1 MLIYIVL
8 FLDAKSKLCCNG
20 YLTLQRS
27 VTGHHPCCETMH
39 DLFPLSTTSSSRAFG
54 MHNIR
59 SWRWTCRSSPR
70 LFRKTQHVRPPSN
83 FFLLLSLSRCCSCY
97 TPKPDIYIST
107 MSALLNRI
115 KRRPSH
121 EYGAISHEHS
131 EQHFESAEIV
141 RDTIIGL
148 SGRLLLGR
156 GGGRARVCFA
166 DFHLAH
172 RWIDC
177 TIRVGRWFVVLGWL
191 QDRCVR
197 WRCR

>member
-1 MLIYIVL
+1 MICSHCLLQAAVEL
-8 FLDAKSKLCCNG
+8 LVCTTLDPDVGLAAPPRAFLEK
-20 YLTLQRS
+20 
-27 VTGHHPCCETMH
+27 
-39 DLFPLSTTSSSRAFG
+39 LSTSGRQATF
-54 MHNIR
+54 
-59 SWRWTCRSSPR
+59 
-70 LFRKTQHVRPPSN
+70 FY
-83 FFLLLSLSRCCSCY
+83 FFLSPVVVLVIP
-97 TPKPDIYIST
+97 PKPDIYIST

-177 TIRVGRWFVVLGWL
+177 TIRVGRWFVVLG
-191 QDRCVR
+191 
-197 WRCR
+197 